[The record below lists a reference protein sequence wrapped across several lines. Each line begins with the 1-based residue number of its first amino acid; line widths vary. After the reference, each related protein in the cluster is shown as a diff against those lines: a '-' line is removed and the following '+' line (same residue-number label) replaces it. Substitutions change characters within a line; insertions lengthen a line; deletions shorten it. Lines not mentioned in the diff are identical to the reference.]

1 MAVRHG
7 YGKIV
12 TDGLVLTLDAADT
25 NSYVSGSTTWND
37 VSGNDLDGT
46 FTQRNSTELIDYT
59 EDNGGGIVFPGTDL
73 DGSGGVSVRFVDN
86 DKFKQDSQFSIE
98 LWLQNNLVNTDE
110 FIMLNGIGTL
120 NGTQHNYVIRKLSNL
135 YRLYLSDG
143 TNTTN
148 ISSTIT
154 PTTSIQQ
161 FVASVDY
168 SSNIN
173 FYLNG
178 ILQRTVTS
186 PYATYLGGLNKM
198 ELGGVSLGGGNTR
211 FFKGIIYK
219 MCLYSKALSSSEV
232 LQNYNTLKP
241 RFGL

>member
-12 TDGLVLTLDAADT
+12 TDGLVLALDAADR
-25 NSYVSGSTTWND
+25 NSYTSGSTTWYD
-37 VSGNDLDGT
+37 LSGNDLDGT

-59 EDNGGGIVFPGTDL
+59 EDNGGGLVFPGTDL
-73 DGSGGVSVRFVDN
+73 DGSGGVSIRFDNN

-98 LWLQNNLVNTDE
+98 LWIQHDLVNTDE
-110 FIMLNGIGTL
+110 FIVLNGVGTL
-120 NGTQHNYVIRKLSNL
+120 NGAQHNYVIRKVANS

-143 TNTTN
+143 TSTTN
-148 ISSTIT
+148 ISSTIV
-154 PTTSIQQ
+154 PSTSIQQ

-178 ILQRTVTS
+178 ILQHTVVS
-186 PYATYLGGLNKM
+186 PYATYLGGNNKM
-198 ELGGVSLGGGNTR
+198 ELGGSAAGGGNIR
-211 FFKGIIYK
+211 FFKGIMYK
-219 MCLYSKALSSSEV
+219 TYLYNKALSSSEV
-232 LQNYNTLKP
+232 LQNYNVTKT

>member
-1 MAVRHG
+1 MAFHRG
-7 YGKIV
+7 PKIV
-12 TDGLVLTLDAADT
+12 TDGLVLALDAGNT
-25 NSYVSGSTTWND
+25 KSYPGIGTTWSD
-37 VSGNDLDGT
+37 LSGNDLDGT

-59 EDNGGGIVFPGTDL
+59 EDNGGGLVFPGTDL
-73 DGSGGVSVRFVDN
+73 DGNGGVSVRFVDN

-98 LWLQNNLVNTDE
+98 LWLQNDLTNSTE
-110 FIMLNGIGTL
+110 FIVINGAGTL
-120 NGTQHNYVIRKLSNL
+120 NGTQHNYVIRKQSSS

-148 ISSTIT
+148 ISSTIL
-154 PTTSIQQ
+154 PSTSIQQ

-178 ILQRTVTS
+178 ILQNTVTS
-186 PYATYLGGLNKM
+186 PYTTYLGANNKM
-198 ELGGVSLGGGNTR
+198 ELGGFTNGGGSSQ
-211 FFKGIIYK
+211 FFKGIMYK
-219 MCLYSKALSSSEV
+219 VYLYNKALSPSEV
-232 LQNYNTLKP
+232 FQNFNAIKS